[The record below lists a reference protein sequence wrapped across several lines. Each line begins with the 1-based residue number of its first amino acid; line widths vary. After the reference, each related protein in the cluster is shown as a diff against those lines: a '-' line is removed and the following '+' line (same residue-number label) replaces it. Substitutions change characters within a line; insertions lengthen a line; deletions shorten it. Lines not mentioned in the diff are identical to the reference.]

1 MDDAQALFESI
12 RTGDAGKVRELVSAN
27 ANLVNARNPQ
37 MQSAVLMSCYQ
48 GRKEI
53 RDLLIEKGATLELH
67 EAVAAGNLARIKEL
81 VEGNPELAEN
91 YSPDGFPVFALAAAF
106 GHEDVARYL
115 YGKGAKINAI
125 ATNGTGYSA
134 LTGAVASGQVS
145 IAQWLAEIGADV
157 NYRYAKGYSPLL
169 TAAANG
175 HLEIVKMLLAHGAD
189 LHARTDDGK
198 NALAFAQERGHNEVA
213 KYLQEL
219 GLTRP

>member
-1 MDDAQALFESI
+1 MDDAQTLFESI

-67 EAVAAGNLARIKEL
+67 EAVAAGNLTRIKEL

-115 YGKGAKINAI
+115 HGKGAEINAI

-134 LTGAVASGQVS
+134 LTGAVASGHVS
-145 IAQWLAEIGADV
+145 IAQWLAENGADV

-169 TAAANG
+169 AAAANG
-175 HLEIVKMLLAHGAD
+175 HLEIVKMLLAQGAD
-189 LHARTDDGK
+189 LHARTDEGK
-198 NALAFAQERGHNEVA
+198 NALAFAQERGHTEVA

>member
-67 EAVAAGNLARIKEL
+67 EAVAAGNLACIKEL
-81 VEGNPELAEN
+81 VEGNPELAKN

-115 YGKGAKINAI
+115 HGKGAEINAV

-134 LTGAVASGQVS
+134 LTGAVASGHVS
-145 IAQWLAEIGADV
+145 IAQWLAENGADV
-157 NYRYAKGYSPLL
+157 NYRYAKGHSPLL

-198 NALAFAQERGHNEVA
+198 NALVFAQERGHNEVT